1 MNMHRERLQRGLT
14 LVENLVAL
22 LLLSFALLGLAGL
35 IVKTLGREKDS
46 VSHSLAA
53 LQAQD
58 IADRMRANR
67 KGYDNGDYLTA
78 LSVVDAGTSQS
89 CSASGFGKATGTVAV
104 CTPTQM
110 AQDDAYN
117 WRQWISLSL
126 PGAIGVVCN
135 DDTPDD
141 GTYDSTS
148 PNATQFACDGGTR
161 VVIKIFWNVSRN
173 GGRASSSDP
182 LHPDNVQ
189 RFVMVYRP

>member
-1 MNMHRERLQRGLT
+1 MDTPRSHRLQRGLT
-14 LVENLVAL
+14 LIENLVAL

-35 IVKTLGREKDS
+35 IAKTLGREKDS

-67 KGYDNGDYLTA
+67 KAY
-78 LSVVDAGTSQS
+78 DAGTYFTYLNALNTSPGSQN
-89 CSASGFGKATGTVAV
+89 CSAEGFGGTSSPST
-104 CTPTQM
+104 CTPAQM

-117 WRQWISLSL
+117 WRQWVAKSL
-126 PGAIGVVCN
+126 PGGVAVVCH

-141 GTYDSTS
+141 GTT
-148 PNATQFACDGGTR
+148 TGEQCDGGTR
-161 VVIKIFWNVSRN
+161 VVIKIFWSVKRT

-182 LHPDNVQ
+182 NAPDNSQ
-189 RFVMVYRP
+189 RFVMVFQP